1 MDDLL
6 GAIVERIPDRPH
18 ADTGPLVGQP
28 FMAKDLFDVAGHPT
42 RAGNPDYA
50 EWRGIPADDAWAVRA
65 LDNAGAQLVAKTHTH
80 ELAYGLTGVNA
91 HFGTPR
97 NPHDSDRIA
106 GGSSSGSAAAVG
118 GGMVPCA
125 LGTDTAGSIRLPAS
139 LCGIFGLR
147 PTHGRIPVEGLVP
160 LAPSFD
166 TVGTLAQDAATL
178 QRVARVLLPCFAT
191 PASHGFKQ
199 AVVPSDVAPFAEQTG
214 LDAASRTAERLRT
227 LGLEVIEAELAAFE
241 AIRDVQSILG
251 GAQVWSVHEAW
262 ITEQQPRLGPDLER
276 KLTAASKLRVAE
288 IGRALAR
295 EPELIRL
302 LDDLVGNGETLLVLP
317 ASPDVAPKVSDLEDP
332 RQAQAFRSAT
342 LALVTPASLGSL
354 PVATV
359 PAAQTDGLPVGAQL
373 IGPRGSDE
381 RLLRLIEDWPSLMEW
396 PPVEPLATR
405 RAQ

>member
-1 MDDLL
+1 MDDQL

-18 ADTGPLVGQP
+18 AEAGPLAGQR
-28 FMAKDLFDVAGHPT
+28 FMAKDLFDVSGYPT

-50 EWRGIPADDAWAVRA
+50 EWRGIPTVDAWAVRA
-65 LDNAGAQLVAKTHTH
+65 LGDAGAQLVAKTHTH

-118 GGMVPCA
+118 SGMAPFA

-166 TVGTLAQDAATL
+166 TVGTLARDAATL
-178 QRVARVLLPCFAT
+178 QRVARVLLSRFAT
-191 PASHGFKQ
+191 PTSHGFKQ
-199 AVVPSDVAPFAEQTG
+199 AVLPSDAAAFAEQTG
-214 LDAASRTAERLRT
+214 LDAVSRTAERLRT
-227 LGLEVIEAELAAFE
+227 IGIEVIEAELAAFE

-251 GAQVWSVHEAW
+251 GAQVWSVHEDW
-262 ITEQQPRLGPDLER
+262 ITEQRPRLGSDLKR
-276 KLTAASKLRVAE
+276 KLTVASELRVAE

-295 EPELIRL
+295 EPRL
-302 LDDLVGNGETLLVLP
+302 VRSLDDLLGNGETLLVLP
-317 ASPDVAPKVSDLEDP
+317 ASPDVAPNVSDLEDP
-332 RQAQAFRSAT
+332 HQAQAFRSAS
-342 LALVTPASLGSL
+342 LALVTPASLGGL
-354 PVATV
+354 PAVAV
-359 PAAQTDGLPVGAQL
+359 PSAHNDGLPVGAQL
-373 IGPRGSDE
+373 VGPRGSDE
-381 RLLRLIEDWPSLMEW
+381 RLLQLIQDWPSLNGT
-396 PPVEPLATR
+396 A
-405 RAQ
+405 AG

>member
-6 GAIVERIPDRPH
+6 GAIVERIPDRPPGD
-18 ADTGPLVGQP
+18 AGPLAGQP

-50 EWRGIPADDAWAVRA
+50 EWHGIPTDDAWAVRA
-65 LDNAGAQLVAKTHTH
+65 LENAGAQLIAKTHTH

-97 NPHDSDRIA
+97 NPYDSDRIA

-118 GGMVPCA
+118 SGMVPFA

-147 PTHGRIPVEGLVP
+147 PTHGRIPVQGLVP

-178 QRVARVLLPCFAT
+178 QRVARALIPDFAM
-191 PASHGFKQ
+191 PASHGFKR
-199 AVVPSDVAPFAEQTG
+199 AVVPSDAAPFAEQIG
-214 LDAASRTAERLRT
+214 LDAVSRAAQRLRT
-227 LGLEVIEAELAAFE
+227 LGLDVTEVELAAFE
-241 AIRDVQSILG
+241 AIRDVQSGLG

-262 ITEQQPRLGPDLER
+262 IAEQRPRLGPDLER
-276 KLTAASKLRVAE
+276 KLRATSQLRVAE

-295 EPELIRL
+295 EPGLVRT
-302 LDDLVGNGETLLVLP
+302 LDNFVGNSETLLVLP
-317 ASPDVAPKVSDLEDP
+317 ASPDVAPRVSDLQDP
-332 RQAQAFRSAT
+332 HQAQAFRSAT
-342 LALVTPASLGSL
+342 LGLVTPASLGGL
-354 PVATV
+354 PVAAV
-359 PAAQTDGLPVGAQL
+359 PSASHDALPVGTQL
-373 IGPRGSDE
+373 VGPRGSDE
-381 RLLRLIEDWPSLMEW
+381 RLLRLIQDWPSLDGTS
-396 PPVEPLATR
+396 AG
-405 RAQ
+405 